1 MHRKINVNEKCI
13 FHNNYLLQYSREI
26 ILTFSKFFHLYK
38 INHKHLFW
46 RKAAVENRFTNM
58 PHRNLVKYCNHLN
71 IKHLEIMQM
80 WKIKHSQMHVKL
92 TSCAEMEFTFLYCD
106 QSHHELIIWAKSA
119 LHTCLIIAAFCDLI
133 RALRQRSKL
142 HFVWSSC
149 RNQESQSQIIRSRR
163 ERQVNESGF

>member
-1 MHRKINVNEKCI
+1 MKNVYFIIIYNNTVGICI
-13 FHNNYLLQYSREI
+13 VTI
-26 ILTFSKFFHLYK
+26 IITFSKFFHLYK
-38 INHKHLFW
+38 INQEHLFW
-46 RKAAVENRFTNM
+46 QKAAVENRFTNV

-71 IKHLEIMQM
+71 TKYLEIMQM
-80 WKIKHSQMHVKL
+80 WKIKQSQMHVKL

-106 QSHHELIIWAKSA
+106 QSHHELIVWAKSA

-149 RNQESQSQIIRSRR
+149 RNHE
-163 ERQVNESGF
+163 